1 MREKFLIVLF
11 IAAAVLVEM
20 FPSVNAQDAASKA
33 QQLIAQART
42 ALGGDKL
49 KSVTSLSATGSYRRM
64 LGGREMAGE
73 VQFDLVLPDK
83 MIRVETM
90 NPIGSVEIT
99 RLEAI
104 KGDSVWMDQQT
115 SGGGGGM
122 VMIRRP
128 GGDSPQG
135 LEMQKNSI
143 RADFARTTLGLLLT
157 TLSTFPVEYSY
168 AGEADSPDG
177 KADVLDVKGPN
188 NFAARLFLDQ
198 KSHKPLLLSYQSR
211 KPRMITQTIQ
221 GQGQHRSEEEIK
233 KQIEEAEAKAAAE
246 PLVEFQIFFNDYCDV
261 NGVSLPHRLTRSV
274 ENEVSEETEI
284 TKYKINPSIKADRFE
299 KK

>member
-1 MREKFLIVLF
+1 MRDKFLIVFL
-11 IAAAVLVEM
+11 ITAAVLVEM
-20 FPSVNAQDAASKA
+20 FPNVNAQDAAAKA
-33 QQLIAQART
+33 QQLIAQARA

-49 KSVTSLSATGSYRRM
+49 KSVTSLSANGTYRRM

-90 NPIGSVEIT
+90 NPIGNVEIT
-99 RLEAI
+99 RMEAVN
-104 KGDSVWMDQQT
+104 GDNVWMDQQT
-115 SGGGGGM
+115 SGGGGNM

-128 GGDSPQG
+128 GGDSPHGQ
-135 LEMQKNSI
+135 EMQKNSL

-157 TLSTFPVEYSY
+157 TLSNFPVEYSY
-168 AGEADSPDG
+168 AGVADSPDG
-177 KADVLDVKGPN
+177 KADVLEVKGPN
-188 NFAARLFLDQ
+188 NFTARLFLDQ

-211 KPRMITQTIQ
+211 KPRIITQTIQ
-221 GQGQHRSEEEIK
+221 GAQRSEEEIK
-233 KQIEEAEAKAAAE
+233 KQIAEAEAKAAAE
-246 PLVEFQIFFNDYCDV
+246 PPVEFQIFFNDYREV

-284 TKYKINPSIKADRFE
+284 TRYKINPAIKADRFE

>member
-1 MREKFLIVLF
+1 
-11 IAAAVLVEM
+11 
-20 FPSVNAQDAASKA
+20 
-33 QQLIAQART
+33 
-42 ALGGDKL
+42 
-49 KSVTSLSATGSYRRM
+49 
-64 LGGREMAGE
+64 
-73 VQFDLVLPDK
+73 
-83 MIRVETM
+83 
-90 NPIGSVEIT
+90 
-99 RLEAI
+99 
-104 KGDSVWMDQQT
+104 
-115 SGGGGGM
+115 M

-198 KSHKPLLLSYQSR
+198 KSHKPLMLSYQGR
-211 KPRMITQTIQ
+211 RPRMITQTFQ
-221 GQGQHRSEEEIK
+221 RAPHSEAEIK
-233 KQIEEAEAKAAAE
+233 KQMEEAEAKAAAE
-246 PLVEFQIFFNDYCDV
+246 PPTEFQIFFNDYREV
-261 NGVSLPHRLTRSV
+261 NGISFPHRLTRSV
-274 ENEVSEETEI
+274 DNEVSEETEI
-284 TKYKINPSIKADRFE
+284 SKYKINPSIKADRFE

>member
-1 MREKFLIVLF
+1 MREKFLIVFL

-20 FPSVNAQDAASKA
+20 FPNVSAQDAAGKA
-33 QQLIAQART
+33 QQLIAQARA

-49 KSVTSLSATGSYRRM
+49 KSVTSLSANGTYRRLM
-64 LGGREMAGE
+64 GGREMAGE
-73 VQFDLVLPDK
+73 VQFDLLLPDK
-83 MIRVETM
+83 MIRIETL
-90 NPIGSVEIT
+90 NPIGNMEIT
-99 RLEAI
+99 RMEAI
-104 KGDSVWMDQQT
+104 NGDNVWMDQQT
-115 SGGGGGM
+115 SGGGGAM

-143 RADFARTTLGLLLT
+143 RSDFARTTLGLLLT

-168 AGEADSPDG
+168 AGLADSPDG
-177 KADVLDVKGPN
+177 KADVLEVKGPN

-198 KSHKPLLLSYQSR
+198 KSHKPLLISYQSR
-211 KPRMITQTIQ
+211 KPRMITQTV
-221 GQGQHRSEEEIK
+221 QGQHRSEEEIK
-233 KQIEEAEAKAAAE
+233 KQIEEAEARAAAE
-246 PLVEFQIFFNDYCDV
+246 PMVEFQIYFNDYREV
-261 NGVSLPHRLTRSV
+261 SGVSLPHRLTRSI

-284 TKYKINPSIKADRFE
+284 TKYKINPSIKTDRFE